1 MTKNREHINKW
12 NVTNKTDNPGLQSSL
27 TVEGVSANHALRIL
41 SAKEDHLVDCKRM
54 SFMDRPRKESE
65 RGEHEWE

>member
-12 NVTNKTDNPGLQSSL
+12 NFTNKTDNPGLQSSL

-41 SAKEDHLVDCKRM
+41 SAKEDHLVGCKRM